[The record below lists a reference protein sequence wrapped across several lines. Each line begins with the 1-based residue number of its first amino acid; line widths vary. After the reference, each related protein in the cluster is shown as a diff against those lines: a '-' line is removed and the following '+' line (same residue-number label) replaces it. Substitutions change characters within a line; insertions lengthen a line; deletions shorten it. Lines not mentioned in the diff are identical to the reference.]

1 MPIQLDHTDTISEVD
16 QIVEALFTLPAEKVT
31 EVHDFVAFLQA
42 HYSQPSAVDVSDA
55 WDEQHL
61 HDLTDD
67 RLLRN
72 TASDDATAGHSH
84 GSLISPSPEFLESIA
99 TFDRLLPQLLEQYRG
114 QAVAISQ
121 GRVIAFG
128 PDKMTVW
135 EQVISE
141 YGQIPCYIE
150 WVEPDVPRKV
160 RMPSVR
166 VVR

>member
-1 MPIQLDHTDTISEVD
+1 MSVHTKQLAAERQVKR
-16 QIVEALFTLPAEKVT
+16 IVEALFTLPSEKLAEVD
-31 EVHDFVAFLQA
+31 DFVAFLQA
-42 HYSQPSAVDVSDA
+42 RHGQPSAVDVSET
-55 WDEQHL
+55 WDEQEL
-61 HDLTDD
+61 PDLTDD
-67 RLLRN
+67 LSAYD
-72 TASDDATAGHSH
+72 TTGDDAIAEHRH
-84 GSLISPSPEFLESIA
+84 SPSLSPPPAFLESVA

-121 GRVIAFG
+121 GRVIASG
-128 PDKMTVW
+128 PDKMSVW
-135 EQVISE
+135 EQVIAE